1 MDKTVKPVTT
11 YDEHSD
17 SLYIFAKK
25 DFEEEVV
32 ELVPGVNI
40 EYNKAGEVI
49 GIEILRAS
57 RFLQEVARTKTRQNK
72 VNSLVKEKTNLYRAK
87 KK

>member
-1 MDKTVKPVTT
+1 MDKTVTPLTT

-57 RFLQEVARTKTRQNK
+57 RFFQDIPKTRTRQNK
-72 VNSLVKEKTNLYRAK
+72 VRSLVKEKTNLYKTK